1 MVHISVNGII
11 SKNHILFKE
20 SYIQRWLSVQLFR
33 TIQAVGYLDRVAN
46 RGEYLDNFSK
56 NHVQGWTFGQL
67 FIEPSWIGYFDNFS
81 EQQMGLLY
89 SI

>member
-56 NHVQGWTFGQL
+56 NQGWIFGQIL
-67 FIEPSWIGYFDNFS
+67 KEHPGLDIFS
-81 EQQMGLLY
+81 EQQMGCFIIY
-89 SI
+89 V